1 MMILALTAPAGMLI
15 FGYTMVYAALMDLT
29 TMTIR
34 NGLVLVLLAAYAAL
48 APLGGFTPHEI
59 GLSAAM
65 AAGTLLVGFLFFAR
79 GWIGGGDAKLAAVT
93 VLWFGADHTPAYLVY
108 TALFGGAFTLLILRF
123 RALALPVW
131 LMNRPWVA
139 RLHAQGAGVPYG
151 VAMAVAAL
159 VVFPETRWMTTLF

>member
-1 MMILALTAPAGMLI
+1 MMITALTAPAGMLI
-15 FGYTMVYAALMDLT
+15 FGYAMVYAALTDLT

-34 NGLVLVLLAAYAAL
+34 NSLVLVLLAAYAVL
-48 APLGGFTPHEI
+48 APLAGFTPQEI
-59 GLSAAM
+59 GLSAAV

-123 RALALPVW
+123 RALVLPVW

-139 RLHAQGAGVPYG
+139 RLHAQGASVPYG

>member
-1 MMILALTAPAGMLI
+1 MMITALTAPAGMLI
-15 FGYTMVYAALMDLT
+15 FGYAMIYAALMDLT

-34 NGLVLVLLAAYAAL
+34 NGLVLVLLAAYAVL
-48 APLGGFTPHEI
+48 APLAGFTPHEI
-59 GLSAAM
+59 GLSAAL

-123 RALALPVW
+123 RALVLPVW
-131 LMNRPWVA
+131 LMNRSWVA
-139 RLHAQGAGVPYG
+139 RLHARGAGVPYG
-151 VAMAVAAL
+151 VALAVAAL
-159 VVFPETRWMTTLF
+159 VVFPDTRWMTTLF